1 MRVTEKDLDKEIVG
15 EDYYRFSG
23 TTVTVCCLKIRN
35 GMCLVGESACVDP
48 NNFDEAIGRKVSRA
62 NARDQLWKL
71 LGFRLLDK
79 KTELN

>member
-15 EDYYRFSG
+15 EEYYRFPG

-48 NNFDEAIGRKVSRA
+48 NNFDE
-62 NARDQLWKL
+62 
-71 LGFRLLDK
+71 
-79 KTELN
+79 